1 MIAAI
6 SQSRD
11 GRVRAVRGR
20 AVNPTIGSNW
30 RSQEGTLATLW
41 LSTAPVVSAPP
52 HQGGRPWLDLTRP
65 PGCFF
70 FNPQNRNSTCG
81 LAFAF
86 ESLAT
91 VDHNGRRNSS
101 TSERNAD
108 AHIRRRHAGR
118 WSPFYRISRRALP
131 AGSTDNFGFFAAV
144 ELLLSR
150 SLPIRQYLSR
160 SKRSS
165 RLRAWFGWLVWRI
178 HSSLRTP

>member
-20 AVNPTIGSNW
+20 AVNPTIGSYW
-30 RSQEGTLATLW
+30 RSQEGTLATL
-41 LSTAPVVSAPP
+41 SPVVSAPP

-144 ELLLSR
+144 
-150 SLPIRQYLSR
+150 
-160 SKRSS
+160 
-165 RLRAWFGWLVWRI
+165 WWLIWRI